1 MEHAGYL
8 ERLSS
13 LGRFGVKPGL
23 ANIRELCR
31 RLGDPQS
38 CAKAVHIAGT
48 NGKGAVVAMVDA
60 CLRKAGAKVLRY
72 TSPHLVSVNE
82 RFTLDGAMVSDAIL
96 DDALSETEKAAKG
109 LEITYFEAL
118 TAMAFLVARKSAVD
132 WMVLETGLGG
142 RLDATNV
149 CTPEVAAITKIGLDH
164 CDWLGNTV
172 EEIALEKAGIVK
184 RGVPVVLGANREAA
198 RDVVSRVAESLDAP
212 FIYAPDAASEDE
224 IPHDFS
230 LAGAFNRENAITALA
245 LLKTLGSH
253 GVEWDVRGLADV
265 SWPGR
270 FQRIGRFIVDGAHN
284 PPAMTALEK
293 SLPPGKCVLVAGFC
307 ADKAVDETLSMI
319 SPRTVAAFAV
329 KTTNPRSLAADVL
342 AAKMVEAGMDAAP
355 CADLNTALAEA
366 RDLAA
371 SKGEDVPVLVC
382 GSLFLAGEALVAL
395 GAWPRTARFD
405 EAETFQTT
413 SKAKSKEEIRSEM
426 RRKRRLLSEG
436 AKAAAAKAA
445 CEKLSARLAVRE
457 GGIDG
462 ETVAVY
468 LASKDEI
475 DISRFIALLLEKGCR
490 VVAPRWNGET
500 YDLARLE
507 GLGGECLRKGPMG
520 ILEPRNCDAVSPREV
535 GVWIVPGLAFTA
547 DGKRLGYG
555 GGWYDRLLSKAAGD
569 ALKLGVAHEF
579 QVLDILP
586 TDEHDV
592 IITDIVYA

>member
-8 ERLSS
+8 DRLSS

-31 RLGDPQS
+31 RLGEPQL
-38 CAKAVHIAGT
+38 CAKAVHVAGT

-82 RFTLDGAMVSDAIL
+82 RFTSNGEPVSDAL
-96 DDALSETEKAAKG
+96 LEEALSETERAAEG

-118 TAMAFLVARKSAVD
+118 TAMAFIVARKSAVD

-149 CTPEVAAITKIGLDH
+149 CAPEAAVITKIGLDH

-184 RGVPVVLGANREAA
+184 RGVPIVLAKNCDAV
-198 RDVVSRVAESLDAP
+198 RDVVARVAKSLDSP
-212 FIYAPDAASEDE
+212 FVYAPDAAREDE
-224 IPHDFS
+224 IPQGFS
-230 LAGAFNRENAITALA
+230 LGGAFNRENAVTALA
-245 LLKTLGSH
+245 LLKILGAR
-253 GVEWDVRGLADV
+253 GAKWDASGLAEV

-307 ADKAVDETLSMI
+307 ADKAVNETLSII
-319 SPRTVAAFAV
+319 SPRVIAAFAV
-329 KTTNPRSLAADVL
+329 KTGNPRSLTADAL
-342 AAKMVEAGMDAAP
+342 AEKMAEAGIDAKP
-355 CADLNTALAEA
+355 CADLNAALAAA

-395 GAWPRTARFD
+395 GAWSRTARFD
-405 EAETFQTT
+405 AAETFQNA
-413 SKAKSKEEIRSEM
+413 SVVKSKEEIRSAM
-426 RRKRRLLSEG
+426 RRKRRLLPDD
-436 AKAAAAKAA
+436 AKAAAAKSI
-445 CEKLSARLAVRE
+445 CEKLSAKLASRKDGIE
-457 GGIDG
+457 GA
-462 ETVAVY
+462 TVAVY

-475 DISRFIALLLEKGCR
+475 DLSSFIAWLLEKGCR
-490 VVAPRWNGET
+490 VVAPRWNGKT
-500 YDLARLE
+500 YTLARLE
-507 GLGGECLRKGPMG
+507 GLGDECLQAGPMG
-520 ILEPRNCDAVSPREV
+520 ILEPRIDDAASPREV

-547 DGKRLGYG
+547 GGKRLGYG
-555 GGWYDRLLSKAAGD
+555 GGWYDRLLSEAADD
-569 ALKLGVAHEF
+569 ALKLGVAHDF
-579 QVLDILP
+579 QVLEDLP
-586 TDEHDV
+586 TDMR
-592 IITDIVYA
+592 DILLTGVVMP